1 MSETAQTLIKAALRA
16 INAIATG
23 ETPTSPEMADGLEAL
38 KIMLRSWSA
47 NNIMVYS
54 VSQDTLTMT
63 GASSYTIGSGGDVN
77 TEWPIEIKGAVV
89 DTLYNLRCI
98 GESRYR
104 SLKRSVLGARAAYIY
119 YNPVYPLG
127 VLYPW
132 PTGGSSMVID
142 SLKALSDPSTLTT
155 DIEFPTAYDAA
166 IKWNLAIELAPEY
179 GKDPSPLV
187 LKRAHESLKVIESK
201 NMAMQLNAAHPD
213 IKQLSRRPGGRYNID
228 GDVTV

>member
-1 MSETAQTLIKAALRA
+1 MSETAQTLIKSALRL

-23 ETPTSPEMADGLEAL
+23 ETPTNAEMAEALEAL
-38 KIMLRSWSA
+38 QIMIRGWS
-47 NNIMVYS
+47 NENVMIYS
-54 VSQDTLTMT
+54 ISQDTLTMS
-63 GASSYTIGSGGDVN
+63 GAASYTIGSGGDLN

-89 DTLYNLRCI
+89 DTIYNQKVI

-104 SLKRSVLGARAAYIY
+104 MLKRSVLGSTSAYIY

-142 SLKALSDPSTLTT
+142 SLKMLSDPATLTT
-155 DIEFPTAYDAA
+155 DIEFPPPYDAA
-166 IKWNLAIELAPEY
+166 IKFNLAVELAPEY
-179 GKDPSPLV
+179 GKDPSAIV
-187 LKRAHESLKVIESK
+187 QIRAAETLKTIRSK
-201 NMAMQLNAAHPD
+201 NMAAQMNEAHPD
-213 IKQLSRRPGGRYNID
+213 IKQLTRPYRTNYNID